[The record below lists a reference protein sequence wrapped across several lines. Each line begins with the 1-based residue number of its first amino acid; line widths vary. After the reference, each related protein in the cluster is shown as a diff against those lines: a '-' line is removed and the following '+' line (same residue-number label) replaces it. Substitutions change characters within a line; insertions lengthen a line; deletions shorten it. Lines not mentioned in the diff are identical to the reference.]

1 MMPWDSNH
9 SASKQWLILTQ
20 YYPPEIGAPQIR
32 LRSLARVLRSV
43 GLNVSVLTALPNY
56 PAGKIFPNYVGR
68 WRVREEIDGV
78 PVLRTWV
85 YAATGRSALVR
96 LANYCS
102 FTATSLLAALTGPR
116 PDIVF
121 VESQPL
127 SLGVV
132 GILMKWLRGVPY
144 VYNVP
149 DLQVSVAEQMGF
161 LSNRTLLRIAKG
173 LEDFFLRESQTVSTV
188 THGFIDHFEQR
199 GLPRAQLS
207 FLPNGADTDFLRPQ
221 QPSQRLLDRWNL
233 HGKKVFLYVGTHAYY
248 HGLDTLIEAA
258 GLLSD
263 PSISVLMVGDGP
275 ERARLRKLVLEKGLN
290 NVVFGQSPYEEMDE
304 LYSIAYAS
312 IATLRKIGV
321 AKDMRLSKVFPS
333 LSCGKPV
340 IYSGVGEAAELL
352 QDNQCG
358 LVVEPENPK
367 LFADAISRLAAD
379 PVLTDRMGLAGRAFV
394 EKEYSWS
401 VIVTRWLN
409 EIGVSVNGRPESQGS
424 PD

>member
-1 MMPWDSNH
+1 MTPLESNR
-9 SASKQWLILTQ
+9 STSNQWLILTQ

-32 LRSLARVLRSV
+32 LRSLARVLRSL
-43 GLNVSVLTALPNY
+43 GLKVSVLTALPNY

-68 WRVREEIDGV
+68 WRAREEIDGV

-96 LANYCS
+96 LANYFS
-102 FTATSLLAALTGPR
+102 FTATALLAALTGPR
-116 PDIVF
+116 PDILF

-132 GILMKWLRGVPY
+132 GILMKWLRGIPY

-161 LSNRTLLRIAKG
+161 LRNRTLLRIAKG
-173 LEDFFLRESQTVSTV
+173 LEDFFLRESWTVSTV

-207 FLPNGADTDFLRPQ
+207 FLPNGADTEFLRPQ
-221 QPSQRLLDRWNL
+221 QPSQHLLERWNL

-263 PSISVLMVGDGP
+263 PGISVLMVGDGP
-275 ERARLRKLVLEKGLN
+275 ERARLRLLTVEKGLH
-290 NVVFGQSPYEEMDE
+290 NVVFGDSPYEEMDE

-340 IYSGVGEAAELL
+340 IYSGEGEAAELL
-352 QDNQCG
+352 QHNQCG
-358 LVVEPENPK
+358 LVVEPENPQ
-367 LFADAISRLAAD
+367 LLADAISRLAAD
-379 PVLTDRMGLAGRAFV
+379 PSLQTRMGLAGRTFV

-401 VIVTRWLN
+401 VIVTRWLT
-409 EIGVSVNGRPESQGS
+409 EIGVSVNGRPESQGA